1 MDIIKDMIGKND
13 IGKELIDGWL
23 YDIKQQLLDE
33 KKAIEEDQNT
43 KKITKKWKLLLLNIK
58 KSISEKTL
66 GITFEQWE
74 REAKTDT
81 EDNETDETTEAK
93 DNPIDETEQ
102 TTDKSKK
109 RDWIESNSIQDLVMI
124 EKVKTNKEL
133 FAEKIIQIGKNLNIN
148 ANWIMWIM
156 NKESWL
162 NHQAVNTKSWAT
174 WLIQF
179 MPDTAKRLWTSTRA
193 LKNMSNIEQLEFVE
207 KYFQPYANKIKSHT
221 DLYLATFYPA
231 AIGKSEDFVIG
242 SEISEKRAKIIG
254 KQNNMNNGNPIRV
267 KDVNNWISK
276 WIPEAY
282 KREINPDEQEK
293 MEYKNTLLVGDSH
306 VWWISAAWYPWETK
320 YFNGY
325 DTWQIYEKLITWDI
339 NIQGKQ
345 HMILYTWSN
354 DITKNKIN
362 TIAENMRKIKDFL
375 DSKGV
380 KLVVTKIPY
389 NKSKQKE
396 TIDQVNNIIE
406 TFAANNTINTIDL
419 HTNIDIKDNEYA
431 GDGLHLNNNWYQK
444 ITNEI
449 KKHMTA

>member
-1 MDIIKDMIGKND
+1 MDILKDIIGEKD
-13 IGKELIDGWL
+13 VSKEFFDTWL

-43 KKITKKWKLLLLNIK
+43 KKITKKWKMLLLNIK

-66 GITFEQWE
+66 GIKFEDWE
-74 REAKTDT
+74 REWKTEI
-81 EDNETDETTEAK
+81 EDNEDDKKDDTTENKKNKTA
-93 DNPIDETEQ
+93 
-102 TTDKSKK
+102 DKSEK
-109 RDWIESNSIQDLVMI
+109 RDWIEANSIQNLLMI
-124 EKVKTNKEL
+124 EKIKTNKEL

-156 NKESWL
+156 HKESWL
-162 NHQAVNTKSWAT
+162 NHQAVNKKSWAT
-174 WLIQF
+174 GLIQF
-179 MPDTAKRLWTSTRA
+179 MPDTAKRLWTTTKS

-207 KYFQPYANKIKSHT
+207 KYFKPYTNKIKSHT

-231 AIGKSEDFVIG
+231 AIGKSEDFIIG
-242 SEISEKRAKIIG
+242 SEVSEKRARIIG
-254 KQNNMNNGNPIRV
+254 KQNNINNGNPIRV
-267 KDVNNWISK
+267 KDVNAWISK

-282 KREINPDEQEK
+282 KREISSDEQEK

-306 VWWISAAWYPWETK
+306 VWWIKIAWYQWETK

-325 DTWQIYEKLITWDI
+325 DTGQIYEKLIAWDI
-339 NIQGKQ
+339 DIKEKDY
-345 HMILYTWSN
+345 MILYTWSN

-362 TIAENMRKIKDFL
+362 TLAENMRKIKDFL

-406 TFAANNTINTIDL
+406 TFAADNTINMIDL
-419 HTNIDIKDNEYA
+419 HTNIEIKDNEYA
-431 GDGLHLNNNWYQK
+431 GDGVHLNNNWYQK
-444 ITNEI
+444 ITDEI
-449 KKHMTA
+449 KKYMTA